1 MDNGGRHG
9 PLQRR
14 PKSVL
19 AEPLL
24 RSQHR
29 NPTRQRPELV
39 PRSHQIFG
47 VNVNVSSREK
57 ALAALYECEA
67 LLLVATEDTGLGIFE
82 WQADTDRVLWENDR
96 LYEIFGRSRD
106 EGPLTKSIFL
116 NNYLDHRDAP
126 TFEPTLLKSI
136 ECGRFNATC
145 RIHRNDG
152 VLRWLQL
159 DGRFHQPL
167 PRGATLFLGVVAD
180 ITERKLLEKRAD
192 DLAERLLVLQE
203 EERRLIAQELDDLTA
218 QHLVAASFNIT
229 ALRSG
234 KKKRSVKNRLWND
247 VETAIEEALNELRS
261 FCYPMHP
268 PCLDA
273 DGFSSTLRRY
283 ANGFADRTKIRV
295 STRLAETA
303 HAPLALKRGLLRIVQ
318 EALANVHRHAR
329 ASSVHI
335 DLRCIAQCMHLS
347 IIDDGVGMAL
357 TGQDAKSDGLPTGV
371 GLQGIL
377 ARTQHLSGEV
387 RIRSDSHGT
396 TLHVAVPLIGE
407 ATQGELLTG

>member
-1 MDNGGRHG
+1 
-9 PLQRR
+9 
-14 PKSVL
+14 
-19 AEPLL
+19 
-24 RSQHR
+24 
-29 NPTRQRPELV
+29 
-39 PRSHQIFG
+39 
-47 VNVNVSSREK
+47 
-57 ALAALYECEA
+57 
-67 LLLVATEDTGLGIFE
+67 
-82 WQADTDRVLWENDR
+82 
-96 LYEIFGRSRD
+96 
-106 EGPLTKSIFL
+106 LTKSIFL
-116 NNYLDHRDAP
+116 NDYLDHRDAQ

-136 ECGRFNATC
+136 ERGRFNATC

-152 VLRWLQL
+152 ALRWLQV

-192 DLAERLLVLQE
+192 DLSERLLVLQE
-203 EERRLIAQELDDLTA
+203 EERRLIARELHDSTA
-218 QHLVAASFNIT
+218 QHLVAAGLNLM
-229 ALRSG
+229 ALRTG

-261 FCYPMHP
+261 FCYLMHP
-268 PCLDA
+268 PYLDA

-335 DLRCIAQCMHLS
+335 DLRCIAQCVHLS
-347 IIDDGVGMAL
+347 IIDDGVGMAQ
-357 TGQDAKSDGLPTGV
+357 TGQDTNSDSLPTGV

-377 ARTQHLSGEV
+377 ARTQHLSGAV

-407 ATQGELLTG
+407 ATQAELLTD